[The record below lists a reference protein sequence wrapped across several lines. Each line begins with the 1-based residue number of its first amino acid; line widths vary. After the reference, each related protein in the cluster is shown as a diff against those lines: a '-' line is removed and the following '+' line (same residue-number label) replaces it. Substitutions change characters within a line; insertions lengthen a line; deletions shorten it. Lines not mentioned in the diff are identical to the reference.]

1 CRKASAGA
9 KRPVVLL
16 KSRFLKD
23 SAANPFCSVPKAA
36 HGYAP
41 ASSLTSAK
49 VLRNWEVLEARAVT
63 PFGYMYWKLH
73 SRRQCRFRKRRADK
87 APPPPKRRC
96 GLCPPCSETK
106 RRLARVLRSPP
117 KARHKA
123 GAGFQAPYRYS
134 IAPYC
139 AGTPP
144 RRRRI
149 GSARSNPLP
158 AWVCANTESP
168 PARGRAWKSLRFC
181 CANPQPCARR
191 SQKVSATL

>member
-1 CRKASAGA
+1 
-9 KRPVVLL
+9 
-16 KSRFLKD
+16 
-23 SAANPFCSVPKAA
+23 
-36 HGYAP
+36 
-41 ASSLTSAK
+41 
-49 VLRNWEVLEARAVT
+49 
-63 PFGYMYWKLH
+63 MYWKLH

-123 GAGFQAPYRYS
+123 GAGFEAPYRCS

-144 RRRRI
+144 RRRRR
-149 GSARSNPLP
+149 GLGRSNPLP

-191 SQKVSATL
+191 SQKVSATLRQSARLTRRRDKAAPNGQAFRLRSESRRRRAHWRRGEAGCVLQPA